1 MDYISILRSSW
12 LYSCCNI
19 EILSE
24 SMKYVWEDVALF
36 YQQNQ
41 IKWFLI
47 WENSNQDTSVLKNIK
62 MDQSVKPLPDLA
74 DESLL
79 LNEI

>member
-1 MDYISILRSSW
+1 
-12 LYSCCNI
+12 
-19 EILSE
+19 
-24 SMKYVWEDVALF
+24 MKYVWEEVALF

-41 IKWFLI
+41 IKWLLI
-47 WENSNQDTSVLKNIK
+47 WENSNWDTSILKNIK
-62 MDQSVKPLPDLA
+62 MDQSMKPLLDLA